1 MQGGHKKQIK
11 SNVLVIPI
19 HRPESCKFL
28 ENTCRGEPGDRR
40 EAPSPSPQLG
50 LDYSEG
56 RGMRGGEASSGEEP
70 PTLAYVELQK

>member
-40 EAPSPSPQLG
+40 EASSPSPQLG
-50 LDYSEG
+50 LDYSEV
-56 RGMRGGEASSGEEP
+56 RVMRGGEASCGEEP